1 MKEKIR
7 RQMRQARRALSLQQQ
22 QQAAIALWLQFR
34 NSPLFLSSKR
44 IAIYLAND
52 GEIDPSFLSRC
63 LLQQK
68 RQLFLPR
75 IDRLGL
81 NRMKFGA
88 YQPSTLLTHNRYGI
102 LEPSQNQLVKPL
114 SLDLVLLPLVAFDSR
129 GNRLGMG
136 GGFYDRTFAFKRQ
149 NRKLGPTLV
158 GLAHECQKT
167 EDLSTS
173 SWDIPLDAVLTDK
186 GYIRINND
194 QLKNN

>member
-52 GEIDPSFLSRC
+52 GEIDPSFLSHC
-63 LLQQK
+63 LLKQK
-68 RQLFLPR
+68 SQLFLPR

-88 YQPSTLLTHNRYGI
+88 YQPSTLLTPNRYGI

-167 EDLSTS
+167 EDLSNS

-186 GYIRINND
+186 GYIRIISD